1 MAARMLPRFCR
12 VRQSFDSTHLAD
24 PAAAVMEQLAGLALE
39 ERVRPGDEIAITA
52 GSRGIAN
59 LPVVTAAVVQ
69 FVRERLNA
77 NPFVVPAMGSHGGAT
92 AEGQLKVL
100 ASLGCTPEG
109 LGCDIRSSMETAVV
123 IDSGLGF
130 PVHFDRHAYS
140 AQHVILVNRVKA
152 HTGIFGNVESGL
164 LKMLL
169 IGLGKHAGAALMH
182 QAMADWTFDQIV
194 AATAAQ
200 VLEKCRVLCG
210 VALVENAA
218 EQTALVRALPAQRIP
233 VDEPELLR
241 TAKQMM
247 ARLPFDRLD
256 LLLIDEM
263 GKNISGTG
271 MDTNVIGRKSNDHVA
286 LHGETPAIK
295 RICVRDLTPKTGGNA
310 LGIGIAEFCRS
321 QLVEKIDRVSTAV
334 NSITS
339 LHPAAAMIPIHHSTD
354 REMLAAA
361 GQTLG
366 LVPLNRCRMAWIR
379 NTLQIEELECAE
391 GLAGELAGHPQ
402 IDSVGPPRAIGF
414 DAAGNLPW
422 FTDIRG

>member
-1 MAARMLPRFCR
+1 
-12 VRQSFDSTHLAD
+12 
-24 PAAAVMEQLAGLALE
+24 MEQLAGLGLE
-39 ERVRPGDEIAITA
+39 KQVVPGDEIAITA

-59 LPVVTAAVVQ
+59 LPVIIAAVVQ

-100 ASLGCTPEG
+100 ASLGCTPES
-109 LGCDIRSSMETAVV
+109 LGCEIRSSMETVV
-123 IDSGLGF
+123 VCKSGLGF
-130 PVHFDRHAYS
+130 PVHFDRHAFS
-140 AQHVILVNRVKA
+140 ARHVILVNRVKA

-169 IGLGKHAGAALMH
+169 VGLGKHAGAALMH

-194 AATAAQ
+194 AATADNM
-200 VLEKCRVLCG
+200 LEKCRVLCG

-218 EQTALVRALPAQRIP
+218 EQTALVRALPAHQIP
-233 VDEPELLR
+233 ADEPELLKM
-241 TAKQMM
+241 AKRMM

-271 MDTNVIGRKSNDHVA
+271 MDTNVIGRKSNDHIA
-286 LHGETPAIK
+286 LNGETPAIR
-295 RICVRDLTPKTGGNA
+295 RICVRDLTAKTGGNA

-321 QLVEKIDRVSTAV
+321 QLVEKIDRVSTSI

-339 LHPAAAMIPIHHSTD
+339 LHPASAMIPIHHPTD

-366 LVPLNRCRMAWIR
+366 LVPLDRCRMAWIR

-391 GLAGELAGHPQ
+391 GLAQELAGHPQ
-402 IDSVGPPRAIGF
+402 IESVGQPRTIGF

-422 FTDIRG
+422 IAEIGS